1 MSYYG
6 GLISIRGLCYHNKDR
21 SRNFSGMKTFHK
33 PEWYS
38 VMKLSRSRQ
47 GILQNYFKNQQRGCE
62 VSQLLAPLYAEIFLP
77 ASGDF
82 DSSIIE
88 ACKFKDMPR
97 KKICLKRT
105 QSDFPIDYDDIKIE
119 TEDVDFLIEDDEED

>member
-1 MSYYG
+1 
-6 GLISIRGLCYHNKDR
+6 
-21 SRNFSGMKTFHK
+21 MKTFHK